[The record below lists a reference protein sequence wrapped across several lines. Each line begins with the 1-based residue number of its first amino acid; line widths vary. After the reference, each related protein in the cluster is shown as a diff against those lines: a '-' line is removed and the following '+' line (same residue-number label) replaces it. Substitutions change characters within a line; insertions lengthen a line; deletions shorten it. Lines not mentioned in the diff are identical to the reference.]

1 MANSVV
7 LVVHNIRHVPL
18 HRARRERRVTEA
30 GISYLRLQLRCNTRF
45 SHVDMGH
52 MDDGISTWYRMLA
65 PKFIKQCGLLG
76 TY

>member
-1 MANSVV
+1 
-7 LVVHNIRHVPL
+7 
-18 HRARRERRVTEA
+18 
-30 GISYLRLQLRCNTRF
+30 
-45 SHVDMGH
+45 VDMGH